1 MILSTIGISDSTP
14 TPVEDSYFWYDP
26 GNPESYSG
34 TGTTLFDLSGNGR
47 NSVISGS
54 PTYVSGQ
61 GGYFDFDGA
70 NDYIR
75 TPNLYNSGNESH
87 TLEVWIRPDALGD
100 VIWSDIGQTGINTAY
115 HFAGAETYTSGGS
128 DLANVGIWNAGIQ
141 QARASTTL
149 NLTLGGWIQ
158 IVRTYDGSTLRGYS
172 NGELDGSTNTAW
184 DTPWEGGG
192 GNEWFIALGAT
203 DSTNLYGGGWFLGQY
218 GTVRFYNR
226 ALSEDEIRKNYEATK
241 PLYSYDDPTVESFT
255 ATGTTTW
262 TAPAGVQYVEYLVVG
277 GGGGGGNGYDTGGG
291 GGAGGG
297 MVLTGLLN
305 VTPGELYSVTVGSGG
320 AGGAGTR
327 SNNSGSSGNSSS
339 FSSITALG
347 GAGGYGS
354 RSAPSGVGSAGAG
367 QISNTNAPGGGNG
380 GGNAASAVGG
390 AGGGGGGAG
399 GAGTNGSPG
408 VGGAGGAGLS
418 YDISGSNI
426 TYSSGGAGARGNA
439 AVTGTNGAVNT
450 GNGGGGGACSSG
462 CGRAGGNGGSGIV
475 IIKYKEPL

>member
-47 NSVISGS
+47 NSVIEGS
-54 PTYVSGQ
+54 PTYISGQ
-61 GGYFDFDGA
+61 GGYFDFDGT

-87 TLEVWIRPDALGD
+87 TVEVWIRPDALGD
-100 VIWSDIGQTGINTAY
+100 VIWSDLGQTDINTTY

-184 DTPWEGGG
+184 NTPWEGGG

-262 TAPAGVQYVEYLVVG
+262 TAPAGVQSVEYLVVAG
-277 GGGGGGNGYDTGGG
+277 GGGAGNGYDNAGGGG
-291 GGAGGG
+291 GGAG
-297 MVLTGLLN
+297 MVLTGSIN
-305 VTPGELYSVTVGSGG
+305 VTPGQSYTVTVGNGGTGG
-320 AGGAGTR
+320 ADTRANRNGTAGGD
-327 SNNSGSSGNSSS
+327 SV

-347 GAGGYGS
+347 GGGGGGS
-354 RSAPSGVGSAGAG
+354 RTGGDPGTAQVGSVTAPSGGNGNGGGKDGDGGGGASGAG
-367 QISNTNAPGGGNG
+367 TAGGANPGTGGAGFVSTISGSSVTYGVGGNG
-380 GGNAASAVGG
+380 GYNGGPANGADGTTNRGNG
-390 AGGGGGGAG
+390 
-399 GAGTNGSPG
+399 G
-408 VGGAGGAGLS
+408 VGG
-418 YDISGSNI
+418 
-426 TYSSGGAGARGNA
+426 SSPS
-439 AVTGTNGAVNT
+439 TNSA
-450 GNGGGGGACSSG
+450 S
-462 CGRAGGNGGSGIV
+462 GGNGGSGIV